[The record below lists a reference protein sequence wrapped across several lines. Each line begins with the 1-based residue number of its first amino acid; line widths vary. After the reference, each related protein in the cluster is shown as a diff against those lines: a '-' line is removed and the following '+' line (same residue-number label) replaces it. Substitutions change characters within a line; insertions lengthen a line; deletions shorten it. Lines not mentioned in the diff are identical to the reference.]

1 MCTDKRKKYF
11 SDAVIAESVRT
22 QLLSTAAR
30 WDVEIVAYCFM
41 PDHLHLLVEGKSEGA
56 DSRKYADA
64 FRRTSG
70 FHFRRQRARRRLW
83 QEGYFDRVLR
93 EEEATLD
100 VVSYIVLNPVKAGLC
115 ADAGAYPFSGSSR
128 CELSELVTA
137 TEWNPRSLG

>member
-1 MCTDKRKKYF
+1 MCTYARQKHF
-11 SDAVIAESVRT
+11 SDTAIGEAVRT

-41 PDHLHLLVEGKSEGA
+41 PDHLYLLVEGTSERA
-56 DSRKYADA
+56 DCRKYADT

-70 FHFRRQRARRRLW
+70 FQFRQERESRLW

-93 EEEATLD
+93 DEDATLD

-115 ADAGAYPFSGSSR
+115 TDARSYLLSGSSR
-128 CELSELVTA
+128 DELSELLTA